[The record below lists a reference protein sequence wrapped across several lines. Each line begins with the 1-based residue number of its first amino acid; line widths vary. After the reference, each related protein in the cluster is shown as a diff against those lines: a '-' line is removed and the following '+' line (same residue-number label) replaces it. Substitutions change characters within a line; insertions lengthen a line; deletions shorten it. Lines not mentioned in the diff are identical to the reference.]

1 MTRLA
6 KLVIPVVIVVVA
18 AAPCLL
24 LAFGRGY
31 AEADVTPLRLLA
43 LAALPAVTTNTAIS
57 ATRSHRRMRMI
68 LGSQAAIS
76 PLCWCLSP
84 RPTPTL
90 RITRPPPPTRTP
102 HPPPPTHL

>member
-18 AAPCLL
+18 AAPYLL

-43 LAALPAVTTNTAIS
+43 LAALPAVITNTAIS
-57 ATRSHRRMRMI
+57 ATRSQRRMRMV
-68 LGSQAAIS
+68 LGIQVAICALVWGLRETLFAHLGFTRDDA
-76 PLCWCLSP
+76 PCLIP
-84 RPTPTL
+84 Q
-90 RITRPPPPTRTP
+90 
-102 HPPPPTHL
+102 